1 MRTAMN
7 LTLLMIV
14 MLSLSVMMNAPLH
27 AAANK
32 VKGRPML
39 QYIPLQNLTYTYLL
53 LSYFKSVH
61 ISVFTM

>member
-1 MRTAMN
+1 MGKILDSLTLMRSMMPMRTAMN

-39 QYIPLQNLTYTYLL
+39 Q
-53 LSYFKSVH
+53 
-61 ISVFTM
+61 